1 MEFLGGLLCFLIF
14 LSAAAAVLG
23 PLIWLQKQ
31 GAEVLKSWNLS
42 EHDQR
47 DFFTG
52 FFGVIIL
59 NALLYPLSLVLRGDS
74 TLPETRAAISLALP
88 WVVNLALLIFF
99 AFYRRWIAQGALAL
113 IGFLLVWVILSGVF
127 FFVSCFVIIIIAG
140 ILGSCLGG
148 Y

>member
-1 MEFLGGLLCFLIF
+1 MEIVVLWIGAVVLVPFFWLLGEGRKK
-14 LSAAAAVLG
+14 LG
-23 PLIWLQKQ
+23 
-31 GAEVLKSWNLS
+31 SWNLS

-52 FFGVIIL
+52 FFGIIIL

-113 IGFLLVWVILSGVF
+113 IGFLLVWVILAGVF
-127 FFVSCFVIIIIAG
+127 FLVSCFVIIIIGG
-140 ILGSCLGG
+140 ILDSCLGG
-148 Y
+148 H